1 MHCLGRDGGSSI
13 GAMGAQPATAS
24 PLVRRYTLE
33 EFWELEAPPEG
44 GHYELIAGVL
54 YVVPPP
60 TGPHNIAIS
69 NLTGMFI
76 RYLDAHPG
84 AGRLF
89 VPRAAVWRPDWVTWL
104 EPDLFLVTA
113 ERLRTTDA
121 GRLATADLVVEALS
135 PGSATYDRTAKADT
149 YAALGVRELWLV
161 DLERKAIEQ
170 RVLEAGRWRV
180 LGVHAGS
187 AAFESAVFPGLIV
200 LPADVF
206 ASA

>member
-1 MHCLGRDGGSSI
+1 
-13 GAMGAQPATAS
+13 MGARPATAS

-54 YVVPPP
+54 YAVPPP

-69 NLTGMFI
+69 NLTGIFI

-89 VPRAAVWRPDWVTWL
+89 VPRAAGWQTWL

-121 GRLATADLVVEALS
+121 GRLHTAELVVEALS
-135 PGSATYDRTAKADT
+135 AGSATYDGTAKGDT
-149 YAALGVRELWLV
+149 YAAL
-161 DLERKAIEQ
+161 
-170 RVLEAGRWRV
+170 
-180 LGVHAGS
+180 
-187 AAFESAVFPGLIV
+187 
-200 LPADVF
+200 
-206 ASA
+206 

>member
-1 MHCLGRDGGSSI
+1 
-13 GAMGAQPATAS
+13 MGAHPATAS

-44 GHYELIAGVL
+44 GYYELIAGVL

-69 NLTGMFI
+69 NLTRIFI

-89 VPRAAVWRPDWVTWL
+89 VPRAAVWRPGWQTWL

-121 GRLATADLVVEALS
+121 GRLDTADLVVEALS
-135 PGSATYDRTAKADT
+135 AGSATYDRTAKADT

-161 DLERKAIEQ
+161 DLERPAIGQ
-170 RVLEAGRWRV
+170 RLPQAGAGR
-180 LGVHAGS
+180 GASAHAR
-187 AAFESAVFPGLIV
+187 AAAVDAPGL
-200 LPADVF
+200 PRPP
-206 ASA
+206 

>member
-1 MHCLGRDGGSSI
+1 MHCPGRDGGSRI
-13 GAMGAQPATAS
+13 GRMGAHPATAS

-44 GHYELIAGVL
+44 GHHELIAGVL

-69 NLTGMFI
+69 NLTGIFI

-89 VPRAAVWRPDWVTWL
+89 VPRAAVWRPDWQTWL

-121 GRLATADLVVEALS
+121 GRLDTADLVGEALS
-135 PGSATYDRTAKADT
+135 ARYSTYDRTAEAGT
-149 YAALGVRELWLV
+149 EAALRGR
-161 DLERKAIEQ
+161 
-170 RVLEAGRWRV
+170 GRW
-180 LGVHAGS
+180 
-187 AAFESAVFPGLIV
+187 
-200 LPADVF
+200 
-206 ASA
+206 

>member
-1 MHCLGRDGGSSI
+1 
-13 GAMGAQPATAS
+13 MGAHPATAS

-33 EFWELEAPPEG
+33 EFWELESPPEG

-60 TGPHNIAIS
+60 AGPHHIAVS
-69 NLTGMFI
+69 NLTRIFS

-89 VPRAAVWRPDWVTWL
+89 VPRAAVWRPDHTYL

-121 GRLATADLVVEALS
+121 GRLTSADLVVEALS
-135 PGSATYDRTAKADT
+135 AGSATYDRTAKADT

-161 DLERKAIEQ
+161 DLEKRAIEQ
-170 RVLEAGRWRV
+170 RILDGSAWRIA
-180 LGVHAGS
+180 GVHAWP
-187 AAFESAVFPGLIV
+187 ATFEARVFPGLTV
-200 LPADVF
+200 APADVF
-206 ASA
+206 APDPPA